1 MGMRETLMTTHAAK
15 VQKNIPSNACRM
27 RPPREPQPGTD
38 RVREPRPTP
47 NPLLQC
53 KRVGLTILFAATLI
67 AAPRAHAQD
76 AIVLSEIIPA
86 LAGSELGRTEIA
98 PAPRPGASRIVRRSE
113 VLRALRDAGHSAR
126 GLDIPRST
134 RIDRE
139 ARRLDREDLRALVR
153 PAILQAYAPCQVGD
167 LNVPARVTMPAGEIT
182 VRLDT
187 DVDRD
192 ARNLSAIVVLQRGSI
207 ERRVSVRAPLQCPP
221 PPIRSGS
228 QVRVMARVGN
238 VVAFGPG
245 RARQP
250 GRVGDVIRVHNEATH
265 TSLMARVISPTTVE
279 VVQ

>member
-1 MGMRETLMTTHAAK
+1 MTTHAAK
-15 VQKNIPSNACRM
+15 VQKHIPSNACRV
-27 RPPREPQPGTD
+27 RPPREPQPGMD
-38 RVREPRPTP
+38 RVREPHPTP
-47 NPLLQC
+47 NPLLQS
-53 KRVGLTILFAATLI
+53 RVGLTILFAATLL
-67 AAPRAHAQD
+67 AAPASVRAQD

-86 LAGSELGRTEIA
+86 LAGSELGRIEIA
-98 PAPRPGASRIVRRSE
+98 PAPRPGASRVVRRSE
-113 VLRALRDAGHSAR
+113 VLRALRDSGRSPN

-153 PAILQAYAPCQVGD
+153 PAILQAYAPCRVGD
-167 LNVPARVTMPAGEIT
+167 LNVPARVMMPSGEIA

-187 DVDRD
+187 EVDRD
-192 ARNLSAIVVLQRGSI
+192 ARSLSAIVVLRRGSI
-207 ERRVSVRAPLQCPP
+207 ERRVSVRAPLECPP

-265 TSLMARVISPTTVE
+265 TTLMARVVSPTTVE